1 MTCQYDV
8 DMQNVHT
15 SYSVDNV
22 LVTLGVVRRHRMS
35 VKNICKWVLK
45 AEVKM

>member
-8 DMQNVHT
+8 DMQNVHA

-22 LVTLGVVRRHRMS
+22 LVTLGFVRRHRMS
-35 VKNICKWVLK
+35 VKSIYKWVLK
-45 AEVKM
+45 AEEKM